1 MPESKESPKTKL
13 ANLFKSLTYF
23 QPDRDQENK
32 WNGKFL
38 VNQKL
43 SVVQQFMAPDR
54 DALLHMIGEASIELT
69 EFTKIHEHIKAELQ
83 DRIGEFIKIQESLN
97 LAVGGMSQLPVLQ
110 QVETV
115 VARYRQ
121 IYDLVHLI
129 AHDLPSDQCKGK
141 AFQFLA
147 WKGETVKPLVNQNE
161 EETQGNAG
169 GVEPVRKARILDC
182 RHCSGF
188 GIVNCPECGGSG
200 AKEQDSLQGYDT
212 KRAGSPPPAATGEQV
227 PPSLES

>member
-13 ANLFKSLTYF
+13 AELFKSLSYF
-23 QPDRDQENK
+23 QPERDQENQ
-32 WNGKFL
+32 WTGKFL

-43 SVVQQFMAPDR
+43 SVVQQGMAPER

-69 EFTKIHEHIKAELQ
+69 SFIQEHNHIKAELQ
-83 DRIGEFIKIQESLN
+83 DRIGEFIKIQEALN
-97 LAVGGMSQLPVLQ
+97 LAVGGMEQLPVLQ

-169 GVEPVRKARILDC
+169 GVEPICTCQQNRDSTIKNFLCQV
-182 RHCSGF
+182 H
-188 GIVNCPECGGSG
+188 GSG
-200 AKEQDSLQGYDT
+200 IQFNSIYQGYDT
-212 KRAGSPPPAATGEQV
+212 KRAGSPPPPAAGEQV